1 MITDWLITVCKV
13 AIQRDSLLLSLLFLI
28 TVRNAGNVVPHSQ
41 HFLDELTMCE
51 PAALELGCV
60 VNDIRHV
67 IVCGHSDCKA
77 MNLLYALRDEEF
89 ASIVCKYFSLMT
101 D

>member
-1 MITDWLITVCKV
+1 
-13 AIQRDSLLLSLLFLI
+13 
-28 TVRNAGNVVPHSQ
+28 
-41 HFLDELTMCE
+41 MCE

-89 ASIVCKYFSLMT
+89 ASKVSISDQLNPLQHESEA
-101 D
+101 